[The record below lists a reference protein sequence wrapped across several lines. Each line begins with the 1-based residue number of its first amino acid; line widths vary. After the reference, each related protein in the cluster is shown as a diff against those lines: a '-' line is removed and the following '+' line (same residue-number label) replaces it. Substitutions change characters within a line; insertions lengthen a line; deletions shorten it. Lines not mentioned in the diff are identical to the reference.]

1 AVADFNLFCQA
12 TGRCTAQAAAT
23 PELARAPVRNIS
35 LTLAQA
41 YLRWLTIGSGG
52 WRYRLPS
59 DAEWLH
65 AAQAASNW
73 RQAEDSNC
81 VPPNASA
88 GDAARAPVSA
98 RGRDANPWGLINLTG
113 NVWEWVST
121 GTGLQARGGSFSS
134 YWSDCTVQASRA
146 DNGSA
151 QPDVGLRVLRE
162 LP

>member
-1 AVADFNLFCQA
+1 
-12 TGRCTAQAAAT
+12 
-23 PELARAPVRNIS
+23 
-35 LTLAQA
+35 
-41 YLRWLTIGSGG
+41 

-121 GTGLQARGGSFSS
+121 GTGVQARGGSFSS

>member
-1 AVADFNLFCQA
+1 M
-12 TGRCTAQAAAT
+12 
-23 PELARAPVRNIS
+23 
-35 LTLAQA
+35 
-41 YLRWLTIGSGG
+41 
-52 WRYRLPS
+52 
-59 DAEWLH
+59 
-65 AAQAASNW
+65 
-73 RQAEDSNC
+73 
-81 VPPNASA
+81 PPNASA